1 MLRPAAVVTSGLRHS
16 VRGAKVL
23 DGVNLRV
30 PVGAR
35 LLLVSEPDD
44 AASALLRI
52 LVGLVRPSGGS
63 FDLAGVPRSDEADA
77 GWRRRIGYVGGEQGF
92 YPWLSP
98 REILDLAGRLAD
110 YDRAERRRRIDA
122 AIEQYRLGPGL
133 DKPVSRGGPPLAQRV
148 ALAAAMLTD
157 PEVLLLDDPLR
168 SLDAAER
175 LRLLAVPGR
184 RRTVVLASRYPAS
197 EDGLVDQVA
206 LLLNGR
212 LNIHARRAELADRGL
227 PLTLRGI
234 ASLAVMRAPAC
245 PAGGGRVRRFGT
257 VTGLALRELW
267 ISFRLLLV
275 VGVLVAAAVPSAM
288 LPHTTPALAAS
299 PLESP
304 LEWFAI
310 GLALALG
317 VVGGMAG
324 AALSRERRR
333 GSAGWLVIRAVPRAV
348 ILLGWFAAFVLLL
361 VAGLLPAATLVWLTV
376 AAPASDVGDAWPF
389 LAPLIGAWAAG
400 AAAVAIGLLLGTLL
414 TPWPAG
420 LLTML
425 VTAGL
430 LLSPWS
436 GSPRS
441 FPPPRPPPRAW
452 RSWATCPTRRG
463 PLATRCVPAAARW
476 WSRPWR

>member
-1 MLRPAAVVTSGLRHS
+1 MLRPAAVVTTGLRHS
-16 VRGAKVL
+16 VRGVKVL

-52 LVGLVRPSGGS
+52 LAGLVRPSGGS

-122 AIEQYRLGPGL
+122 AIEHYRLGPGV

-175 LRLLAVPGR
+175 ARLLAAPGR

-234 ASLAVMRAPAC
+234 ASLAVMRAPA
-245 PAGGGRVRRFGT
+245 
-257 VTGLALRELW
+257 
-267 ISFRLLLV
+267 
-275 VGVLVAAAVPSAM
+275 
-288 LPHTTPALAAS
+288 
-299 PLESP
+299 
-304 LEWFAI
+304 
-310 GLALALG
+310 
-317 VVGGMAG
+317 
-324 AALSRERRR
+324 
-333 GSAGWLVIRAVPRAV
+333 VPRA
-348 ILLGWFAAFVLLL
+348 
-361 VAGLLPAATLVWLTV
+361 
-376 AAPASDVGDAWPF
+376 
-389 LAPLIGAWAAG
+389 AG
-400 AAAVAIGLLLGTLL
+400 A
-414 TPWPAG
+414 
-420 LLTML
+420 
-425 VTAGL
+425 
-430 LLSPWS
+430 
-436 GSPRS
+436 
-441 FPPPRPPPRAW
+441 
-452 RSWATCPTRRG
+452 
-463 PLATRCVPAAARW
+463 
-476 WSRPWR
+476 